1 MINNFF
7 TDEDLDDFVELLNNS
22 NIELGNS
29 DLLQSIL
36 TENKMAELESI
47 FSMQSIPDEYKKEFT
62 RNLVKMKKNED
73 LINHLICVLLYC
85 ESDLSDFINRAKRM
99 YREQEIKM
107 E

>member
-1 MINNFF
+1 MANNFF

-22 NIELGNS
+22 NIELGDS

-36 TENKMAELESI
+36 AEYKNAELENISLLE
-47 FSMQSIPDEYKKEFT
+47 SIPNEYKKEIT
-62 RNLVKMKKNED
+62 NNLVKIKDKED
-73 LINHLICVLLYC
+73 LINHLICVLPYC
-85 ESDLSDFINRAKRM
+85 ESDLSDFINRAKRV